1 MKLIYNE
8 SYTNSQ
14 SDLLKVKELV
24 GYMMSFDMGDE
35 KLLDEQKKEIQNYL
49 SAMKDKIK
57 ALADTLLEQEKLD
70 RLLFCLKARIWT
82 LCGVR
87 IR

>member
-35 KLLDEQKKEIQNYL
+35 KLLDEQKKEIHNYL

-57 ALADTLLEQEKLD
+57 ALADTLLEQEKLESAD
-70 RLLFCLKARIWT
+70 VARL
-82 LCGVR
+82 VNE
-87 IR
+87 

>member
-14 SDLLKVKELV
+14 SDLLKVKELI
-24 GYMMSFDMGDE
+24 GFMMSFDMGDE
-35 KLLDEQKKEIQNYL
+35 TLLDEQKKEIQNYL

-57 ALADTLLEQEKLD
+57 ALADTLLEQEKLESAD
-70 RLLFCLKARIWT
+70 VARL
-82 LCGVR
+82 VNE
-87 IR
+87 

>member
-57 ALADTLLEQEKLD
+57 ALADTLLEQEKLESAD
-70 RLLFCLKARIWT
+70 VARL
-82 LCGVR
+82 VNE
-87 IR
+87 

>member
-14 SDLLKVKELV
+14 SDLLKVKELI
-24 GYMMSFDMGDE
+24 GFMMSFDMGDE

-57 ALADTLLEQEKLD
+57 ALADTLLEQEKLESAD
-70 RLLFCLKARIWT
+70 VARL
-82 LCGVR
+82 VNE
-87 IR
+87 

>member
-1 MKLIYNE
+1 M
-8 SYTNSQ
+8 
-14 SDLLKVKELV
+14 LKVKELV

-57 ALADTLLEQEKLD
+57 ALADTLLEQEKLESAD
-70 RLLFCLKARIWT
+70 VARL
-82 LCGVR
+82 VNE
-87 IR
+87 